1 MNRGTLIY
9 AKEPCQWLYV
19 SSIFM
24 YPYLMSWLK
33 SFMRDKTVGRSLR
46 LLAPRDRRKLGLVV
60 AIQIFLSGLDLFGVA
75 LIGVVSALAITGV
88 SGQVTGNRVGA
99 VLEFMHLDGYTLE
112 TQVAILGATAGV
124 TLIGRTLL
132 SIFFI
137 RKSLFFLAHKAAV
150 ISGDLTSRVL
160 AQPLLQLQKRTSQ
173 ETLYALTG
181 GVLSLVL
188 SILGAVVVLASD
200 LSLVLVMAVGLL
212 VVDPG
217 TAIGSFIFFTLIAVF
232 LYRLS
237 STRVRALNEEI
248 AETKIRGNEKV
259 IEVLTN
265 YRESIVRNRRA
276 YYAKE
281 FAKNRLDYSRFA
293 AENAFIPNIS
303 KYVLE
308 SSVVIG
314 AILLS
319 ATQFVLQDARHAVA
333 TLAIF
338 LAAGT
343 RVAPAILRI
352 QQGLLLIKGASGQA
366 DLTLKL
372 AQEVENFS
380 IAPDTNPALAME
392 NHVNFS
398 GDVTFRNVSFSYPDG
413 KDKILD
419 QVSVEISPGQFVA
432 FVGSSGAGKST
443 MVDLLLGVL
452 LPDSGDIK
460 ISGQA
465 PSIAIEQSPGA
476 IAYVPQ
482 DVSIAI
488 GTVRENIALGFP
500 VEFATDERINKTLK
514 IAHLE
519 TFVDS
524 LENKADTQVGE
535 RGAKLSGGQRQ
546 RLGIARAM
554 FTNPKLLV
562 LDEATSSLDAE
573 TEASVSSAIQ
583 SLRGGTTILMIA
595 HRLATVR
602 TADLVVYIAG
612 GQILALGTFTEV
624 RAAVPDFDKQ
634 ANLLG
639 L

>member
-1 MNRGTLIY
+1 M
-9 AKEPCQWLYV
+9 
-19 SSIFM
+19 
-24 YPYLMSWLK
+24 
-33 SFMRDKTVGRSLR
+33 
-46 LLAPRDRRKLGLVV
+46 
-60 AIQIFLSGLDLFGVA
+60 
-75 LIGVVSALAITGV
+75 
-88 SGQVTGNRVGA
+88 
-99 VLEFMHLDGYTLE
+99 
-112 TQVAILGATAGV
+112 
-124 TLIGRTLL
+124 
-132 SIFFI
+132 
-137 RKSLFFLAHKAAV
+137 
-150 ISGDLTSRVL
+150 
-160 AQPLLQLQKRTSQ
+160 
-173 ETLYALTG
+173 
-181 GVLSLVL
+181 
-188 SILGAVVVLASD
+188 
-200 LSLVLVMAVGLL
+200 
-212 VVDPG
+212 
-217 TAIGSFIFFTLIAVF
+217 
-232 LYRLS
+232 
-237 STRVRALNEEI
+237 
-248 AETKIRGNEKV
+248 
-259 IEVLTN
+259 TN

-276 YYAKE
+276 YYARE
-281 FAKNRLDYSRFA
+281 FTKNRLDFSRVS
-293 AENAFIPNIS
+293 AENSFIPNIS
-303 KYVLE
+303 KYAIE
-308 SSVVIG
+308 SAVVVG

-352 QQGLLLIKGASGQA
+352 QQGLLQIKGASGSA

-372 AQEVENFS
+372 AEEVANYS
-380 IAPDTNPALAME
+380 IAADTDPALALGD
-392 NHVNFS
+392 HSNFS
-398 GDVTFRNVSFSYPDG
+398 ANMSFNNVSFSYPEG
-413 KDKILD
+413 ENRILD
-419 QVSVEISPGQFVA
+419 QVSIQISPGQFVA

-443 MVDLLLGVL
+443 FVDLLLGVL
-452 LPDSGDIK
+452 LPDSGEVK
-460 ISGQA
+460 ISNHA
-465 PSIAIEQSPGA
+465 PSIAIEKSPGA

-482 DVSIAI
+482 DVAIAI

-500 VEFATDERINKTLK
+500 NEFATDERISKALK

-554 FTNPKLLV
+554 FTNPKLLC

-573 TEASVSSAIQ
+573 TEASVSAAIQ

-612 GQILALGTFTEV
+612 GQILAHGTFAQV

-634 ANLLG
+634 SNLLG

>member
-1 MNRGTLIY
+1 
-9 AKEPCQWLYV
+9 
-19 SSIFM
+19 
-24 YPYLMSWLK
+24 
-33 SFMRDKTVGRSLR
+33 MRDKTVGRSLR
-46 LLAPRDRRKLGLVV
+46 LLAPKDRRKLGLVV

-88 SGQVTGNRVGA
+88 SGQVTGNRVG
-99 VLEFMHLDGYTLE
+99 VMLEIMQLDGYTFE

-137 RKSLFFLAHKAAV
+137 RKSLFFLAHKAAI

-173 ETLYALTG
+173 ETLYALTN
-181 GVLSLVL
+181 GVSSLVIG
-188 SILGAVVVLASD
+188 ILGTVVMLASD

-212 VVDPG
+212 VVDAG
-217 TAIGSFIFFTLIAVF
+217 TAIGSFIFFALIAIF

-237 STRVRALNEEI
+237 STRVRVLNEEM
-248 AETKIRGNEKV
+248 AETTIRGNEKV

-276 YYAKE
+276 YYARE
-281 FAKNRLDYSRFA
+281 FGKNRLNYSRVS
-293 AENAFIPNIS
+293 AENSFIPNIS

-314 AILLS
+314 AIVLS

-352 QQGLLLIKGASGQA
+352 QQGLLQIKGASGSA

-372 AQEVENFS
+372 AEEVANYS
-380 IAPDTNPALAME
+380 IAEDTDPTLALGE
-392 NHVNFS
+392 HSNFIANIY
-398 GDVTFRNVSFSYPDG
+398 FNNVSFSYPDG
-413 KDKILD
+413 EGKILD
-419 QVSVEISPGQFVA
+419 QVSIEILPGQFVA

-443 MVDLLLGVL
+443 LVDLLLGVL
-452 LPDSGDIK
+452 LPDSGEIR
-460 ISGQA
+460 ISGKK
-465 PSIAIEQSPGA
+465 PLHAIEESPGA

-482 DVSIAI
+482 DVAIAI

-500 VEFATDERINKTLK
+500 NEFATDERVNKSLK

-519 TFVDS
+519 SFVDS

-554 FTNPKLLV
+554 FTNPKLMV

-573 TEASVSSAIQ
+573 TEASVSNAIQ

-612 GQILALGTFTEV
+612 GKILAQGTFEQV
-624 RAAVPDFDKQ
+624 RSAVPEFDKQ

>member
-1 MNRGTLIY
+1 
-9 AKEPCQWLYV
+9 
-19 SSIFM
+19 
-24 YPYLMSWLK
+24 MSWLK

-46 LLAPRDRRKLGLVV
+46 LLAPKDRRKLGLVV
-60 AIQIFLSGLDLFGVA
+60 VIQIFLSGLDLFGVA

-99 VLEFMHLDGYTLE
+99 VLEFMQLDGYTFE

-137 RKSLFFLAHKAAV
+137 RKSLFFLAHKAAI

-173 ETLYALTG
+173 ETLYALTA
-181 GVLSLVL
+181 GVSSLVL
-188 SILGAVVVLASD
+188 NILGAVVILASD

-212 VVDPG
+212 VVDFG
-217 TAIGSFIFFTLIAVF
+217 TAIGSFAFFALIAVF
-232 LYRLS
+232 LYRFS
-237 STRVRALNEEI
+237 SSRVRTLNESI
-248 AETKIRGNEKV
+248 AETAIRGNEKI
-259 IEVLTN
+259 IEVLGN
-265 YRESIVRNRRA
+265 YRESVVRSRRA

-281 FAKNRLDYSRFA
+281 FAKNRLDHSRFA
-293 AENAFIPNIS
+293 AENSFIPNIS
-303 KYVLE
+303 KYTIE

-319 ATQFVLQDARHAVA
+319 ATQFVFQDARHAVA

-352 QQGLLLIKGASGQA
+352 QQGLLQIKGASGSA
-366 DLTLKL
+366 GLTLKL
-372 AQEVENFS
+372 AEEVANYSIAVDTDPTLALGDHANFS
-380 IAPDTNPALAME
+380 AQVSIE
-392 NHVNFS
+392 
-398 GDVTFRNVSFSYPDG
+398 NVSFSYPNS
-413 KDKILD
+413 KKRILNE
-419 QVSVEISPGQFVA
+419 VSIQISPGQFVA

-443 MVDLLLGVL
+443 LVDLLLGVL
-452 LPDSGDIK
+452 LPDSGEVK
-460 ISGQA
+460 ISGQV
-465 PSIAIEQSPGA
+465 PSVAIEKSPGA

-482 DVSIAI
+482 DVAIAI

-500 VEFATDERINKTLK
+500 KEFATDERINKTLK
-514 IAHLE
+514 IAHLD

-573 TEASVSSAIQ
+573 TEASVSNAIQ

-595 HRLATVR
+595 HRLATIR
-602 TADLVVYIAG
+602 TADLVVYIADS
-612 GQILALGTFTEV
+612 QIIAQGAFAEV
-624 RAAVPDFDKQ
+624 RVAVPDFDKQ
-634 ANLLG
+634 ARLLG

>member
-1 MNRGTLIY
+1 
-9 AKEPCQWLYV
+9 
-19 SSIFM
+19 
-24 YPYLMSWLK
+24 
-33 SFMRDKTVGRSLR
+33 MRDKTVGRSLR
-46 LLAPRDRRKLGLVV
+46 LLAPKDRRKLGLVV

-88 SGQVTGNRVGA
+88 SGQVTGNRVSV
-99 VLEFMHLDGYTLE
+99 VLEFMQLDGYTFE
-112 TQVAILGATAGV
+112 RQIAILGATAGV

-150 ISGDLTSRVL
+150 ISGDLASRVL
-160 AQPLLQLQKRTSQ
+160 AQPILQLQKRTSQ
-173 ETLYALTG
+173 DTLYALAD
-181 GVLSLVL
+181 GVRSLTIG
-188 SILGAVVVLASD
+188 ILGSVVILASD
-200 LSLVLVMAVGLL
+200 LSLVLVMAIGLL

-217 TAIGSFIFFTLIAVF
+217 TAISSFIFFTIIAIF

-237 STRVRALNEEI
+237 STRVRFLNASL
-248 AETKIRGNEKV
+248 AETTIRGNEK
-259 IEVLTN
+259 ILEVLSN

-281 FAKNRLDYSRFA
+281 FGKNRLTYSRFA

-319 ATQFVLQDARHAVA
+319 ATQFILQDARHAVA

-352 QQGLLLIKGASGQA
+352 QQGLLLIKGASAQA

-372 AQEVENFS
+372 AQEVENYS
-380 IAPDTNPALAME
+380 IAPDTDPVLALE
-392 NHVNFS
+392 NHLNFS
-398 GDVTFRNVSFSYPDG
+398 ADITFRDVSFSYPEG
-413 KDKILD
+413 KNKILD
-419 QVSVEISPGQFVA
+419 QVSIHISPGQFVA

-443 MVDLLLGVL
+443 LVDLLLGVL
-452 LPDSGDIK
+452 LPDTGEVR
-460 ISGQA
+460 ISGHV
-465 PSIAIEQSPGA
+465 PSFAIEQSPGA

-482 DVSIAI
+482 DVGIAI
-488 GTVRENIALGFP
+488 GTIRENIALGFP
-500 VEFATDERINKTLK
+500 AEFATDERINRTLK
-514 IAHLE
+514 IAHLK

-524 LENKADTQVGE
+524 LDNKSDTQVGE

-573 TEASVSSAIQ
+573 TEASVSAAIQ
-583 SLRGGTTILMIA
+583 TLRGGTTILMIA

-602 TADLVVYIAG
+602 TADLVIYIADG
-612 GQILALGTFTEV
+612 KILAQGSFEEV
-624 RAAVPDFDKQ
+624 RKAVPEFDKQ
-634 ANLLG
+634 AKLSG

>member
-1 MNRGTLIY
+1 MPWI
-9 AKEPCQWLYV
+9 
-19 SSIFM
+19 
-24 YPYLMSWLK
+24 K
-33 SFMRDKTVGRSLR
+33 SFMRDKTIGRSLR
-46 LLAPRDRRKLGLVV
+46 LLSPKDRCKLGLVI

-99 VLEFMHLDGYTLE
+99 VLEFMRLDGYSFE
-112 TQVAILGATAGV
+112 TQIAILGTTAAV
-124 TLIGRTLL
+124 TLIGRTFL

-181 GVLSLVL
+181 GVSSLVL
-188 SILGAVVVLASD
+188 SILGAVVMLASD

-217 TAIGSFIFFTLIAVF
+217 TAIGSFIFFTLIAIF

-237 STRVRALNEEI
+237 STRVRVLNEAM
-248 AETKIRGNEKV
+248 AETTIRGNEKV

-276 YYAKE
+276 YYARE
-281 FAKNRLDYSRFA
+281 FGKNRLDFSRVS
-293 AENAFIPNIS
+293 AENSFIPNIS

-308 SSVVIG
+308 SSVIIG

-352 QQGLLLIKGASGQA
+352 QQGLLQIKGASGSA

-372 AQEVENFS
+372 AEEVANYS
-380 IAPDTNPALAME
+380 IAVDTDPALALGD
-392 NHVNFS
+392 HSNFS
-398 GDVTFRNVSFSYPDG
+398 ADISFNNVSFSYPEG
-413 KDKILD
+413 ENRILD
-419 QVSVEISPGQFVA
+419 QVSIQISPGQFVA

-443 MVDLLLGVL
+443 LVDLLLGVL
-452 LPDSGDIK
+452 LPDSGEVR
-460 ISGQA
+460 ISSHD
-465 PSIAIEQSPGA
+465 PSISIEKSPGA

-482 DVSIAI
+482 DVAIAI

-500 VEFATDERINKTLK
+500 NEFATDERINKSLK

-573 TEASVSSAIQ
+573 TEASVSAAIQ

-612 GQILALGTFTEV
+612 GRILAQGTFAEV

>member
-1 MNRGTLIY
+1 
-9 AKEPCQWLYV
+9 
-19 SSIFM
+19 
-24 YPYLMSWLK
+24 
-33 SFMRDKTVGRSLR
+33 MRDKTVGRSLR
-46 LLAPRDRRKLGLVV
+46 LLAPKDRRKLGLVV

-99 VLEFMHLDGYTLE
+99 VLEIMRLDGYTFE

-137 RKSLFFLAHKAAV
+137 RKSLFFLAHKAAI

-173 ETLYALTG
+173 ETLYALTN
-181 GVLSLVL
+181 GVTSLVIG
-188 SILGAVVVLASD
+188 ILGTVVMLASD

-212 VVDPG
+212 VVDAA
-217 TAIGSFIFFTLIAVF
+217 TAIGSFIFFALIAIF

-237 STRVRALNEEI
+237 STRVRVLNEKM
-248 AETKIRGNEKV
+248 AETTIRGNEKV

-276 YYAKE
+276 YYARE
-281 FAKNRLDYSRFA
+281 FGKNRLNYSRVS
-293 AENAFIPNIS
+293 AENSFIPNIS

-314 AILLS
+314 AIVLS

-352 QQGLLLIKGASGQA
+352 QQGLLQIKGASGSA

-372 AQEVENFS
+372 AEEVANYS
-380 IAPDTNPALAME
+380 IAEDTDPTLALGE
-392 NHVNFS
+392 HSNFIANIY
-398 GDVTFRNVSFSYPDG
+398 FNNVSFSYPDG
-413 KDKILD
+413 EGKILD
-419 QVSVEISPGQFVA
+419 QVSIKILPGQFVA

-443 MVDLLLGVL
+443 LVDLLLGVL
-452 LPDSGDIK
+452 LPDSGEIR
-460 ISGQA
+460 ISGKK
-465 PSIAIEQSPGA
+465 PLHAIEESPGA

-482 DVSIAI
+482 DVAIAI

-500 VEFATDERINKTLK
+500 NEFATDERVNKSLK

-519 TFVDS
+519 SFVDS

-573 TEASVSSAIQ
+573 TEASVSNAIQ

-602 TADLVVYIAG
+602 TADLVVYIARG
-612 GQILALGTFTEV
+612 KILAQGTFEQV
-624 RAAVPDFDKQ
+624 RSAVPEFDKQ

>member
-1 MNRGTLIY
+1 
-9 AKEPCQWLYV
+9 
-19 SSIFM
+19 
-24 YPYLMSWLK
+24 MSWLK

-46 LLAPRDRRKLGLVV
+46 LLAPKDRRKLGLVV

-99 VLEFMHLDGYTLE
+99 VLEFMQLDGYTFE
-112 TQVAILGATAGV
+112 AQVAILGATAGV

-132 SIFFI
+132 SVFFI

-173 ETLYALTG
+173 ETLYALTT
-181 GVLSLVL
+181 GVSTLVL
-188 SILGAVVVLASD
+188 TILGTVVILASD

-217 TAIGSFIFFTLIAVF
+217 TAIGSFAFFALIAFF

-237 STRVRALNEEI
+237 SSRVRALNVSI
-248 AETKIRGNEKV
+248 AKTSIRGNEKI

-281 FAKNRLDYSRFA
+281 FAKNRLDFSRFS

-308 SSVVIG
+308 SSVVVG

-352 QQGLLLIKGASGQA
+352 QQGLLHIKGASGSA
-366 DLTLKL
+366 DLTLIL
-372 AQEVENFS
+372 AEEVANYSIATDTDAALALGNHANFS
-380 IAPDTNPALAME
+380 AQI
-392 NHVNFS
+392 
-398 GDVTFRNVSFSYPDG
+398 TFDKVSFSYPDG
-413 KDKILD
+413 KNKILD
-419 QVSVEISPGQFVA
+419 QVSIEISPGQFVA

-452 LPDSGDIK
+452 LPDSGDVK

-465 PSIAIEQSPGA
+465 PSNAIEKSPGA

-500 VEFATDERINKTLK
+500 KEFATDERINKALK
-514 IAHLE
+514 ISHLDS
-519 TFVDS
+519 FVDS

-573 TEASVSSAIQ
+573 TEASVSAAIQ

-602 TADLVVYIAG
+602 SADLVIYIAD
-612 GQILALGTFTEV
+612 GQILAQGTFAEV
-624 RAAVPDFDKQ
+624 RAAVPEFDKQ

>member
-1 MNRGTLIY
+1 
-9 AKEPCQWLYV
+9 
-19 SSIFM
+19 
-24 YPYLMSWLK
+24 
-33 SFMRDKTVGRSLR
+33 MRDKTVGRSLR
-46 LLAPRDRRKLGLVV
+46 LLAPKDRRKLGLVV

-99 VLEFMHLDGYTLE
+99 VLEFMQLDGYTFE

-181 GVLSLVL
+181 GVSALVL
-188 SILGAVVVLASD
+188 NILGAVVILASD

-212 VVDPG
+212 VVDAG
-217 TAIGSFIFFTLIAVF
+217 TAIGSFIFFAFIAIF

-237 STRVRALNEEI
+237 SSRVRSLNESI
-248 AETKIRGNEKV
+248 TETSIRGNEKV
-259 IEVLTN
+259 IEVLSN

-281 FAKNRLDYSRFA
+281 FAKNRLDHARFS
-293 AENAFIPNIS
+293 AENSFIPNIS

-308 SSVVIG
+308 SSVVVG

-319 ATQFVLQDARHAVA
+319 ATQFVFQDARHAVA

-343 RVAPAILRI
+343 RVAPAVLRI
-352 QQGLLLIKGASGQA
+352 QQGLLQIKGASGSA

-372 AQEVENFS
+372 AEEVANYS
-380 IAPDTNPALAME
+380 IAADTDPTLALGD
-392 NHVNFS
+392 HTNFTANIS
-398 GDVTFRNVSFSYPDG
+398 FSNVSFSYPNGAG
-413 KDKILD
+413 KIFD
-419 QVSVEISPGQFVA
+419 QVSIEILPGQFVA

-443 MVDLLLGVL
+443 LVDLLLGVL
-452 LPDSGDIK
+452 IPDSGEII
-460 ISGQA
+460 ISGER
-465 PSIAIEQSPGA
+465 PSIAIEVSPGA

-482 DVSIAI
+482 DVAIAI

-500 VEFATDERINKTLK
+500 NEFATDERIYEALK

-519 TFVDS
+519 SFVDS

-573 TEASVSSAIQ
+573 TEASVSAAIQ

-602 TADLVVYIAG
+602 TADLVIYIAD
-612 GQILALGTFTEV
+612 GQILAQGTFAEV
-624 RAAVPDFDKQ
+624 RASVPEFDKQ

>member
-1 MNRGTLIY
+1 
-9 AKEPCQWLYV
+9 
-19 SSIFM
+19 
-24 YPYLMSWLK
+24 MSWLK
-33 SFMRDKTVGRSLR
+33 TFMRDKTVGRSLR
-46 LLAPRDRRKLGLVV
+46 LLAPKDRRKLGLVV

-75 LIGVVSALAITGV
+75 LIGVISALAITGV

-99 VLEFMHLDGYTLE
+99 VLEFMHLDGYTFE
-112 TQVAILGATAGV
+112 TQVAVLGATAGV
-124 TLIGRTLL
+124 TLIARTIL
-132 SIFFI
+132 SVFFI
-137 RKSLFFLAHKAAV
+137 RKSLFFLAHKAAI
-150 ISGDLTSRVL
+150 ISGELTSRVL

-181 GVLSLVL
+181 GVSALVL
-188 SILGAVVVLASD
+188 RILGAIVILASD

-212 VVDPG
+212 VVDPA
-217 TAIGSFIFFTLIAVF
+217 TAIGSFIFFALIAF
-232 LYRLS
+232 LLYRSS
-237 STRVRALNEEI
+237 STRIRYLNQSI
-248 AETKIRGNEKV
+248 VDSTIRGNEKI

-281 FAKNRLDYSRFA
+281 FAKNRLDYSRFS
-293 AENAFIPNIS
+293 AETAFIPNIS

-308 SSVVIG
+308 SSVVMG

-319 ATQFVLQDARHAVA
+319 AAQFVLQDARVAVA

-352 QQGLLLIKGASGQA
+352 QQGLLQIKGASGSA

-372 AQEVENFS
+372 AEEVANYS
-380 IAPDTNPALAME
+380 IAADTDPTLALG
-392 NHVNFS
+392 NHEKFTADISFN
-398 GDVTFRNVSFSYPDG
+398 NISFSYPDG
-413 KDKILD
+413 ESKILN
-419 QVSVEISPGQFVA
+419 QVSLKISPGEFVA

-443 MVDLLLGVL
+443 LVDLLLGVL
-452 LPDSGDIK
+452 HSDIGEIK
-460 ISGQA
+460 ISGEKPA
-465 PSIAIEQSPGA
+465 IAIEKWPGA

-482 DVSIAI
+482 DVGIAI
-488 GTVRENIALGFP
+488 GSVRENIALGFP
-500 VEFATDERINKTLK
+500 KEFATDVRINKTIK

-519 TFVDS
+519 AFVDS

-573 TEASVSSAIQ
+573 TEAIVSAAIQ
-583 SLRGGTTILMIA
+583 TLRGGTTILMIA

-602 TADLVVYIAG
+602 TADQVVYMAG
-612 GQILALGTFTEV
+612 GEILAQGTFSEV
-624 RAAVPDFDKQ
+624 RNAVPEFDKQ
-634 ANLLG
+634 AKLLG

>member
-1 MNRGTLIY
+1 
-9 AKEPCQWLYV
+9 
-19 SSIFM
+19 
-24 YPYLMSWLK
+24 MSWLK

-46 LLAPRDRRKLGLVV
+46 LLAPKDRRKLGLVV
-60 AIQIFLSGLDLFGVA
+60 AIQIFLSGLDLIGVA

-99 VLEFMHLDGYTLE
+99 VLEFMQLDGYTFE
-112 TQVAILGATAGV
+112 AQVAILGATAGA

-132 SIFFI
+132 SVFFI
-137 RKSLFFLAHKAAV
+137 KKSLFFLAQTAAV

-173 ETLYALTG
+173 ETLYALTH
-181 GVLSLVL
+181 GVSSLVL
-188 SILGAVVVLASD
+188 TILGTVVILVSD
-200 LSLVLVMAVGLL
+200 LSLVFVMALGLL

-217 TAIGSFIFFTLIAVF
+217 TAIGSFAFFILIAIL
-232 LYRLS
+232 LYRS
-237 STRVRALNEEI
+237 SSARVISLNASIVES
-248 AETKIRGNEKV
+248 TIRGNEKI
-259 IEVLTN
+259 IEVLNN
-265 YRESIVRNRRA
+265 YRESVVRNRRS

-293 AENAFIPNIS
+293 AENSFIPNIS

-319 ATQFVLQDARHAVA
+319 ATQFILQDARHAVA

-338 LAAGT
+338 LTAGT

-352 QQGLLLIKGASGQA
+352 QQGLLRIAGASGAA

-372 AQEVENFS
+372 AQEVENYS
-380 IAPDTNPALAME
+380 IAPDANPALAME
-392 NHVNFS
+392 NHINFS
-398 GDVTFRNVSFSYPDG
+398 AAVTFRNVSFSYPDG
-413 KDKILD
+413 KSKILD
-419 QVSVEISPGQFVA
+419 QVSIEISPGQFVA

-452 LPDSGDIK
+452 LPDSGDVK
-460 ISGQA
+460 ISGQT
-465 PSIAIEQSPGA
+465 PSIAIDQFPGA

-488 GTVRENIALGFP
+488 GTIRENIALGFP
-500 VEFATDERINKTLK
+500 KEFATDERINKTLK
-514 IAHLE
+514 ISHLDS
-519 TFVDS
+519 FVDS

-573 TEASVSSAIQ
+573 TEASVSAAIQ
-583 SLRGGTTILMIA
+583 TLRGGTTIFMIA

-602 TADLVVYIAG
+602 TADLVIYIAD
-612 GQILALGTFTEV
+612 GQILAQGTFTEV
-624 RAAVPDFDKQ
+624 RKAVPEFDKQ
-634 ANLLG
+634 AKLLG

>member
-1 MNRGTLIY
+1 
-9 AKEPCQWLYV
+9 
-19 SSIFM
+19 
-24 YPYLMSWLK
+24 
-33 SFMRDKTVGRSLR
+33 MRDKTVGRALS
-46 LLAPRDRRKLGLVV
+46 LLASRDRRKLGLVIG
-60 AIQIFLSGLDLFGVA
+60 IQIFLSGLDLFGVA

-99 VLEFMHLDGYTLE
+99 VLEIMNLDGYTFE

-124 TLIGRTLL
+124 ILIGRTLL

-137 RKSLFFLAHKAAV
+137 RKSLFFLAHKAAI
-150 ISGDLTSRVL
+150 ISGELTSRVL
-160 AQPLLQLQKRTSQ
+160 AQPLLQLQRRTSQ

-181 GVLSLVL
+181 GVSSLVL
-188 SILGAVVVLASD
+188 NILGTVVILASD

-212 VVDPG
+212 IVDAA
-217 TAIGSFIFFTLIAVF
+217 TAIGSFVFFGSIAIF

-237 STRVRALNEEI
+237 SSRVRSLNESM
-248 AETKIRGNEKV
+248 AETTIRGNEKI

-281 FAKNRLDYSRFA
+281 FAKNRLDFSRVS
-293 AENAFIPNIS
+293 AENTFIPNIS
-303 KYVLE
+303 KYFLE

-319 ATQFVLQDARHAVA
+319 ATQFVLQDATHAIA

-352 QQGLLLIKGASGQA
+352 QQGFLLIKGASGSA

-372 AQEVENFS
+372 ADEVANYSNAADSDPVLAFLDHSNFTAEIS
-380 IAPDTNPALAME
+380 LDNL
-392 NHVNFS
+392 
-398 GDVTFRNVSFSYPDG
+398 SFSYPDG
-413 KDKILD
+413 KRRILD
-419 QVSVEISPGQFVA
+419 QVSIKISPGQFVA
-432 FVGSSGAGKST
+432 LVGSSGAGKST
-443 MVDLLLGVL
+443 LVDLILGVL
-452 LPDSGDIK
+452 LPDSGEIK
-460 ISGQA
+460 ISGKK
-465 PSIAIEQSPGA
+465 PKDAIEESPGA

-482 DVSIAI
+482 DVAIAI
-488 GTVRENIALGFP
+488 GTLRENIALGFP
-500 VEFATDERINKTLK
+500 AEFATDERINKTLN

-519 TFVDS
+519 TLVES
-524 LENKADTQVGE
+524 LEHKADTQVGE

-573 TEASVSSAIQ
+573 TEASVSAAIQ
-583 SLRGGTTILMIA
+583 TLRGGTTILMIA

-602 TADLVVYIAG
+602 TADLVIYIADG
-612 GQILALGTFTEV
+612 HILAQGTFAEV
-624 RAAVPDFDKQ
+624 RKKVPEFDQQ
-634 ANLLG
+634 AKLLG

>member
-1 MNRGTLIY
+1 
-9 AKEPCQWLYV
+9 
-19 SSIFM
+19 
-24 YPYLMSWLK
+24 MSWLK

-46 LLAPRDRRKLGLVV
+46 LLAPKDRRKLGLVV
-60 AIQIFLSGLDLFGVA
+60 AIQIFLSCLDLFGVA

-99 VLEFMHLDGYTLE
+99 VLEFMHLDAYTFE

-124 TLIGRTLL
+124 TLIGRTFL

-173 ETLYALTG
+173 DTLYALTE
-181 GVLSLVL
+181 GVRSLTI
-188 SILGAVVVLASD
+188 SILGSVVMLASD
-200 LSLVLVMAVGLL
+200 LSLVLVMAIGLL

-217 TAIGSFIFFTLIAVF
+217 TAIGSFIFFTLIAIS

-237 STRVRALNEEI
+237 SARVRFLNSSI
-248 AETKIRGNEKV
+248 AETTIRGNEKI

-319 ATQFVLQDARHAVA
+319 ATQFILQDARHAVA

-352 QQGLLLIKGASGQA
+352 QQGLLQIKGASGQA

-392 NHVNFS
+392 NHDNFS
-398 GDVTFRNVSFSYPDG
+398 ADVTFRNVSFSYPDG
-413 KDKILD
+413 KNKILD
-419 QVSVEISPGQFVA
+419 QVSIRIPPGHFVA

-460 ISGQA
+460 ISSQA

-500 VEFATDERINKTLK
+500 KEFATDERINKTLK

-519 TFVDS
+519 SFVDS

-573 TEASVSSAIQ
+573 TEASVSAAIQ
-583 SLRGGTTILMIA
+583 TLRGGTTILMIA

-602 TADLVVYIAG
+602 TADLVIYIAD
-612 GQILALGTFTEV
+612 GQILAQGTFAEV
-624 RAAVPDFDKQ
+624 RKAVPEFDKQ
-634 ANLLG
+634 ASLLG

>member
-1 MNRGTLIY
+1 
-9 AKEPCQWLYV
+9 
-19 SSIFM
+19 
-24 YPYLMSWLK
+24 
-33 SFMRDKTVGRSLR
+33 MRDKTVGRSLR
-46 LLAPRDRRKLGLVV
+46 LLAPKDRRKLGLVV
-60 AIQIFLSGLDLFGVA
+60 IIQIFLSGLDLFGVA

-99 VLEFMHLDGYTLE
+99 VLEFMQLDGYTFE

-137 RKSLFFLAHKAAV
+137 RKSLFFLAHKAAI

-160 AQPLLQLQKRTSQ
+160 AQPILQLQKRTSQ
-173 ETLYALTG
+173 ETLYALTE
-181 GVLSLVL
+181 GVRSLTI
-188 SILGAVVVLASD
+188 SILGSIVILASD
-200 LSLVLVMAVGLL
+200 LSLVVVMAIGLL
-212 VVDPG
+212 VVDTG
-217 TAIGSFIFFTLIAVF
+217 TAIGSFIFFTLIAIF

-237 STRVRALNEEI
+237 SARVRFLNSSI
-248 AETKIRGNEKV
+248 AETAIKGNEKI

-352 QQGLLLIKGASGQA
+352 QQGLLLIKGASAQA

-372 AQEVENFS
+372 AQEVENYS
-380 IAPDTNPALAME
+380 IAPDTDPVLALE
-392 NHVNFS
+392 NHLNFS
-398 GDVTFRNVSFSYPDG
+398 ADITFRDVSFSYPEG

-419 QVSVEISPGQFVA
+419 QVNIRISPGQFVA

-443 MVDLLLGVL
+443 LVDLLLGVL
-452 LPDSGDIK
+452 LPDTGEVRISGD
-460 ISGQA
+460 A
-465 PSIAIEQSPGA
+465 PSSAIEQSPGA

-482 DVSIAI
+482 DVGIAI
-488 GTVRENIALGFP
+488 GTIRENIALGFP
-500 VEFATDERINKTLK
+500 AEFATDQRISRTLK

-573 TEASVSSAIQ
+573 TEASVSAAIQ
-583 SLRGGTTILMIA
+583 ALRGGTTILMIA

-602 TADLVVYIAG
+602 TADLVIYIAD
-612 GQILALGTFTEV
+612 GQILAQGTFAEV
-624 RAAVPDFDKQ
+624 RKSVPEFDKQ
-634 ANLLG
+634 AKLLG

>member
-1 MNRGTLIY
+1 
-9 AKEPCQWLYV
+9 
-19 SSIFM
+19 
-24 YPYLMSWLK
+24 
-33 SFMRDKTVGRSLR
+33 MRDRTVGRSLR
-46 LLAPRDRRKLGLVV
+46 LLAPKDRRKLGLVV

-88 SGQVTGNRVGA
+88 SGQVTGNRVRA
-99 VLEFMHLDGYTLE
+99 VLEFMQLDGYTFE
-112 TQVAILGATAGV
+112 AQVAILGATAGV

-173 ETLYALTG
+173 DTLYALTE
-181 GVLSLVL
+181 GVRSLTI
-188 SILGAVVVLASD
+188 SILGSVVILASD
-200 LSLVLVMAVGLL
+200 LSLVLVMAIGLL

-217 TAIGSFIFFTLIAVF
+217 TAIGSFVFFTIIAVF

-237 STRVRALNEEI
+237 SARVRFLNSSI
-248 AETKIRGNEKV
+248 AETTIRGNEKI

-281 FAKNRLDYSRFA
+281 FAKNRLDYSRFL

-319 ATQFVLQDARHAVA
+319 ATQFILQDSRHAVA

-352 QQGLLLIKGASGQA
+352 QQGLLQIKGASGQA

-398 GDVTFRNVSFSYPDG
+398 ADVTFRNVTFSYPDG
-413 KDKILD
+413 KNKILD
-419 QVSVEISPGQFVA
+419 QVSIRISPGQFVA

-452 LPDSGDIK
+452 LPDSGDVK

-488 GTVRENIALGFP
+488 GTVRENIAIGFP
-500 VEFATDERINKTLK
+500 KEFATDERINKTLK
-514 IAHLE
+514 IAHLDS
-519 TFVDS
+519 FVDS

-573 TEASVSSAIQ
+573 TEASVSAAIQ
-583 SLRGGTTILMIA
+583 ALRGGTTIFMIA
-595 HRLATVR
+595 HRLATIR
-602 TADLVVYIAG
+602 SADLVVYIAD
-612 GQILALGTFTEV
+612 GQILAQGTFAEV
-624 RAAVPDFDKQ
+624 RAAVPEFDKQ

>member
-1 MNRGTLIY
+1 
-9 AKEPCQWLYV
+9 
-19 SSIFM
+19 
-24 YPYLMSWLK
+24 MSWLK

-46 LLAPRDRRKLGLVV
+46 LLAPKDRRKLGLVV

-99 VLEFMHLDGYTLE
+99 VLEFMQLDGYTFE

-137 RKSLFFLAHKAAV
+137 RKSLFFLAHKAAI

-181 GVLSLVL
+181 GVSALVL
-188 SILGAVVVLASD
+188 NILGAVVILASD

-212 VVDPG
+212 VVDAA
-217 TAIGSFIFFTLIAVF
+217 TAIGSFAFFAFIAIF

-237 STRVRALNEEI
+237 SFRVRSLNESI
-248 AETKIRGNEKV
+248 AESTIRGNEKV
-259 IEVLTN
+259 IEVLSN

-281 FAKNRLDYSRFA
+281 FAKNRLDYSRFS
-293 AENAFIPNIS
+293 AENSFIPNIS

-308 SSVVIG
+308 SSVIIG

-352 QQGLLLIKGASGQA
+352 QQGLLQIKGASGSA

-372 AQEVENFS
+372 AEEVANYS
-380 IAPDTNPALAME
+380 IATDTDPTLALGDHCNFTPDISFN
-392 NHVNFS
+392 
-398 GDVTFRNVSFSYPDG
+398 NVSFSYPDG
-413 KDKILD
+413 ESKILD
-419 QVSVEISPGQFVA
+419 QVSIEILPGQFVA

-443 MVDLLLGVL
+443 LVDLLLGIL
-452 LPDSGDIK
+452 IPDSGQII
-460 ISGQA
+460 ISSER
-465 PSIAIEQSPGA
+465 PSIAIETSPGA

-482 DVSIAI
+482 DVAIAI

-500 VEFATDERINKTLK
+500 NEFATDERISKALK

-519 TFVDS
+519 SFVDS
-524 LENKADTQVGE
+524 LENKADTHVGE

-573 TEASVSSAIQ
+573 TEASVSNAIQ

-602 TADLVVYIAG
+602 TADVVVYIAG
-612 GQILALGTFTEV
+612 GKILAQGTFEQV
-624 RAAVPDFDKQ
+624 RSVVPEFDRQ

>member
-1 MNRGTLIY
+1 
-9 AKEPCQWLYV
+9 
-19 SSIFM
+19 
-24 YPYLMSWLK
+24 
-33 SFMRDKTVGRSLR
+33 MRDKTVGRSLR

-99 VLEFMHLDGYTLE
+99 VLEFMRLDSYTFE

-124 TLIGRTLL
+124 TLIGRTFMSVL
-132 SIFFI
+132 FY
-137 RKSLFFLAHKAAV
+137 RKSLFFLANKSAI
-150 ISGDLTSRVL
+150 ISGALTSRVL
-160 AQPLLQLQKRTSQ
+160 AQPLLDLQKRTSQ
-173 ETLYALTG
+173 ETLYAITG
-181 GVLSLVL
+181 GVSTLVM
-188 SILGAVVVLASD
+188 SVLGTLVMLASD
-200 LSLVLVMAVGLL
+200 LSLVFVMAVGLI

-217 TAIGSFIFFTLIAVF
+217 TAVGSFIFFTCIAIILF
-232 LYRLS
+232 KLS
-237 STRVRALNEEI
+237 STRVKLLGEKSAHI
-248 AETKIRGNEKV
+248 AIRGNELM
-259 IEVLTN
+259 IEVLSN

-281 FAKNRLDYSRFA
+281 FRLNRLSAARYS
-293 AENAFIPNIS
+293 AESSFIPSIS

-308 SSVVIG
+308 SAVILG
-314 AILLS
+314 ALILS
-319 ATQFVLQDARHAVA
+319 ASQFILQDARHAVA

-338 LAAGT
+338 LAAGS

-352 QQGLLLIKGASGQA
+352 QQGFLQIKGAAGSVNRTLELA
-366 DLTLKL
+366 DEV
-372 AQEVENFS
+372 AQIPIAIESDPNLSLGEHLNFV
-380 IAPDTNPALAME
+380 AELQ
-392 NHVNFS
+392 FQ
-398 GDVTFRNVSFSYPDG
+398 NVSFSYPG
-413 KDKILD
+413 NQNPILTN
-419 QVSVEISPGQFVA
+419 VNFEVSPGQLIA
-432 FVGSSGAGKST
+432 FVGPSGAGKT
-443 MVDLLLGVL
+443 TLVDLLLGL
-452 LPDSGDIK
+452 LKPDSGTIILSK
-460 ISGQA
+460 V
-465 PSIAIEQSPGA
+465 PPREAIENSPGA

-482 DVSIAI
+482 DVAIAI

-500 VEFATDERINKTLK
+500 SEFATDERIYKALK
-514 IAHLE
+514 ISHLE

-535 RGAKLSGGQRQ
+535 RGTKLSGGQRQ
-546 RLGIARAM
+546 RLGIARAL

-573 TEASVSSAIQ
+573 TEASVSNAIQ

-602 TADLVVYIAG
+602 TADLVVYIAD
-612 GQILALGTFTEV
+612 GQILAQGTFTEV

>member
-1 MNRGTLIY
+1 
-9 AKEPCQWLYV
+9 
-19 SSIFM
+19 
-24 YPYLMSWLK
+24 MSWLK

-46 LLAPRDRRKLGLVV
+46 LLAPKDRRKLGLVV

-99 VLEFMHLDGYTLE
+99 VLEIMRLDGYTFE

-137 RKSLFFLAHKAAV
+137 RKSLFFLAHKAAI

-173 ETLYALTG
+173 ETLYALTN
-181 GVLSLVL
+181 GVSSLVIG
-188 SILGAVVVLASD
+188 ILGTVVMLASD

-212 VVDPG
+212 VVDAG
-217 TAIGSFIFFTLIAVF
+217 TAIGSFIFFALIAIF

-237 STRVRALNEEI
+237 STRVRVLNEEM
-248 AETKIRGNEKV
+248 AETTIRGNEKV

-276 YYAKE
+276 YYARE
-281 FAKNRLDYSRFA
+281 FGKNRLNYSRVS
-293 AENAFIPNIS
+293 AENSFIPNIS

-314 AILLS
+314 AIVLS

-352 QQGLLLIKGASGQA
+352 QQGLLQIKGASGSA

-372 AQEVENFS
+372 AEEVANYS
-380 IAPDTNPALAME
+380 IAEDTDPTLALGE
-392 NHVNFS
+392 HSNFIANIC
-398 GDVTFRNVSFSYPDG
+398 FNNVSFSYPDG
-413 KDKILD
+413 EGKILD
-419 QVSVEISPGQFVA
+419 QVSIEILPGQFVA

-443 MVDLLLGVL
+443 LVDLLLGVL
-452 LPDSGDIK
+452 LPDSGEIR
-460 ISGQA
+460 ISGKK
-465 PSIAIEQSPGA
+465 PLHTIEESPGA

-482 DVSIAI
+482 DVAIAI

-500 VEFATDERINKTLK
+500 NEFATDERVNKSLK

-519 TFVDS
+519 SFVDS

-573 TEASVSSAIQ
+573 TEASVSNAIQ
-583 SLRGGTTILMIA
+583 ALRGGTTILMIA

-602 TADLVVYIAG
+602 TADLVVYISG
-612 GQILALGTFTEV
+612 GKILAQGTFEQV
-624 RAAVPDFDKQ
+624 RSAVPEFDKQ

>member
-1 MNRGTLIY
+1 M
-9 AKEPCQWLYV
+9 P
-19 SSIFM
+19 
-24 YPYLMSWLK
+24 WLK
-33 SFMRDKTVGRSLR
+33 SFMRDRTVGRSLR
-46 LLAPRDRRKLGLVV
+46 LLAPKDRRKLGLVV

-88 SGQVTGNRVGA
+88 SGQVTGNRVRA
-99 VLEFMHLDGYTLE
+99 VLEFMQLDGYTFE
-112 TQVAILGATAGV
+112 AQVAILGATAGV

-173 ETLYALTG
+173 DTLYALTE
-181 GVLSLVL
+181 GVRSLTI
-188 SILGAVVVLASD
+188 SILGSVVILASD
-200 LSLVLVMAVGLL
+200 LSLVLVMAIGLL

-217 TAIGSFIFFTLIAVF
+217 TAIGSFVFFTIIAVF

-237 STRVRALNEEI
+237 SARVRFLNSSI
-248 AETKIRGNEKV
+248 AETTIRGNEKI

-281 FAKNRLDYSRFA
+281 FAKNRLDYSRFL

-319 ATQFVLQDARHAVA
+319 ATQFILQDSRHAVA

-352 QQGLLLIKGASGQA
+352 QQGLLQIKGASGQA

-398 GDVTFRNVSFSYPDG
+398 ADVTFRNVTFSYPDG
-413 KDKILD
+413 KNKILD
-419 QVSVEISPGQFVA
+419 QVSIRISPGQFVA

-452 LPDSGDIK
+452 LPDSGDVK

-488 GTVRENIALGFP
+488 GTVRENIAIGFP
-500 VEFATDERINKTLK
+500 KEFATDERINKTLK
-514 IAHLE
+514 IAHLDS
-519 TFVDS
+519 FVDS

-573 TEASVSSAIQ
+573 TEASVSAAIQ
-583 SLRGGTTILMIA
+583 ALRGGTTIFMIA
-595 HRLATVR
+595 HRLATIR
-602 TADLVVYIAG
+602 SADLVVYIAD
-612 GQILALGTFTEV
+612 GQILAQGTFAEV
-624 RAAVPDFDKQ
+624 RAAVPEFDKQ

>member
-1 MNRGTLIY
+1 
-9 AKEPCQWLYV
+9 
-19 SSIFM
+19 
-24 YPYLMSWLK
+24 
-33 SFMRDKTVGRSLR
+33 MRDKTVGRSLR
-46 LLAPRDRRKLGLVV
+46 LLAPKDRRKLGLVV
-60 AIQIFLSGLDLFGVA
+60 VIQIFLSGLDLFGVA

-99 VLEFMHLDGYTLE
+99 VLEFMQLDGYTFE

-137 RKSLFFLAHKAAV
+137 RKSLFFLAHKAAI

-173 ETLYALTG
+173 ETLFALTA
-181 GVLSLVL
+181 GVSSLVL
-188 SILGAVVVLASD
+188 GILGTVVVLASD
-200 LSLVLVMAVGLL
+200 LSLVLVMAIGLL
-212 VVDPG
+212 VVDPS
-217 TAIGSFIFFTLIAVF
+217 TAIGSFIFFAFIAIF

-237 STRVRALNEEI
+237 SSRVRTLNESI
-248 AETKIRGNEKV
+248 AETTIRGNEKV

-276 YYAKE
+276 YYARE
-281 FAKNRLDYSRFA
+281 FAKNRLDFSRFS
-293 AENAFIPNIS
+293 AETAFIPNIG

-308 SSVVIG
+308 SSVVVG

-352 QQGLLLIKGASGQA
+352 QQGLLQIKGASGSA

-372 AQEVENFS
+372 AEEVANYS
-380 IAPDTNPALAME
+380 IAADTDPTIALRD
-392 NHVNFS
+392 HSNFTPNIS
-398 GDVTFRNVSFSYPDG
+398 FENVSFSYPDG
-413 KDKILD
+413 ESKILD
-419 QVSVEISPGQFVA
+419 QVSIQISPGQFVA

-443 MVDLLLGVL
+443 LVDLLLGVL
-452 LPDSGDIK
+452 VPDSGK
-460 ISGQA
+460 ISISGER
-465 PSIAIEQSPGA
+465 PSIAIEKSPGA

-482 DVSIAI
+482 DVAIAI

-500 VEFATDERINKTLK
+500 NEFATDKRIYRALK

-519 TFVDS
+519 SFVDS
-524 LENKADTQVGE
+524 LDNKADTQVGE

-573 TEASVSSAIQ
+573 TEASVSNAIQ

-602 TADLVVYIAG
+602 TADLVVYIARG
-612 GQILALGTFTEV
+612 KILAQGTFEQV
-624 RAAVPDFDKQ
+624 RSVVPEFDKQ

>member
-1 MNRGTLIY
+1 
-9 AKEPCQWLYV
+9 
-19 SSIFM
+19 
-24 YPYLMSWLK
+24 MSWLK

-46 LLAPRDRRKLGLVV
+46 LLAPKDRRKLGLVV

-99 VLEFMHLDGYTLE
+99 VLEIMRLDGYTFE

-137 RKSLFFLAHKAAV
+137 RKSLFFLAHKAAI

-173 ETLYALTG
+173 ETLYALTN
-181 GVLSLVL
+181 GVTSLVIG
-188 SILGAVVVLASD
+188 ILGTVVMLASD

-212 VVDPG
+212 VVDAA
-217 TAIGSFIFFTLIAVF
+217 TAIGSFIFFALIAIF

-237 STRVRALNEEI
+237 STRVRVLNEKM
-248 AETKIRGNEKV
+248 AETTIRGNEKV

-276 YYAKE
+276 YYARE
-281 FAKNRLDYSRFA
+281 FGKNRLNYSRVS
-293 AENAFIPNIS
+293 AENSFIPNIS

-314 AILLS
+314 AIVLS

-352 QQGLLLIKGASGQA
+352 QQGLLQIKGASGSA

-372 AQEVENFS
+372 AEEVANYS
-380 IAPDTNPALAME
+380 IAEDTDPTLALGE
-392 NHVNFS
+392 HSNFIANIY
-398 GDVTFRNVSFSYPDG
+398 FNNVSFSYPDG
-413 KDKILD
+413 EGKILD
-419 QVSVEISPGQFVA
+419 QVSIKILPGQFVA

-443 MVDLLLGVL
+443 LVDLLLGVL
-452 LPDSGDIK
+452 LPDSGEIR
-460 ISGQA
+460 ISGKK
-465 PSIAIEQSPGA
+465 PLHAIEESPGA

-482 DVSIAI
+482 DVAIAI

-500 VEFATDERINKTLK
+500 NEFATDERVNKSLK

-519 TFVDS
+519 SFVDS

-573 TEASVSSAIQ
+573 TEASVSNAIQ

-602 TADLVVYIAG
+602 TADLVVYIARG
-612 GQILALGTFTEV
+612 KILAQGTFEQV
-624 RAAVPDFDKQ
+624 RSAVPEFDKQ

>member
-1 MNRGTLIY
+1 
-9 AKEPCQWLYV
+9 
-19 SSIFM
+19 
-24 YPYLMSWLK
+24 MSWLK

-46 LLAPRDRRKLGLVV
+46 LLAPKDRRKLGLVV

-99 VLEFMHLDGYTLE
+99 VLEFMQLDGYTFE
-112 TQVAILGATAGV
+112 TQVAILGVTAGV

-137 RKSLFFLAHKAAV
+137 RKSLFFLAHKAAI

-181 GVLSLVL
+181 GVSSLVL
-188 SILGAVVVLASD
+188 NILGTVVILASD

-212 VVDPG
+212 VVDAA
-217 TAIGSFIFFTLIAVF
+217 TAIGSFIFFALIAIF

-237 STRVRALNEEI
+237 SSRVRSLNQSI
-248 AETKIRGNEKV
+248 TETTIRGHEKV

-281 FAKNRLDYSRFA
+281 FGKNRLDYSRFA

-303 KYVLE
+303 KYVIE

-319 ATQFVLQDARHAVA
+319 AVQFILQDARVAVA

-352 QQGLLLIKGASGQA
+352 QQGLLQIKGASGSA

-372 AQEVENFS
+372 AEEVANYS
-380 IAPDTNPALAME
+380 IAADTDPTLALGD
-392 NHVNFS
+392 HSNFTANIS
-398 GDVTFRNVSFSYPDG
+398 FSNVSFSYPDG
-413 KDKILD
+413 ESKILD
-419 QVSVEISPGQFVA
+419 QVSIQILPGQFVA

-443 MVDLLLGVL
+443 LVDLLLGVL
-452 LPDSGDIK
+452 IPDSGEID
-460 ISGQA
+460 ISGQR
-465 PSIAIEQSPGA
+465 PSIAIESSPGA

-482 DVSIAI
+482 DVAIAI

-500 VEFATDERINKTLK
+500 KEFATDERINKTLK

-519 TFVDS
+519 SFVDS
-524 LENKADTQVGE
+524 LKHKADTQVGE

-573 TEASVSSAIQ
+573 TEASVSAAIQ

-602 TADLVVYIAG
+602 SADLVIYIAD
-612 GQILALGTFTEV
+612 GQILAQGTFSEV

>member
-1 MNRGTLIY
+1 
-9 AKEPCQWLYV
+9 
-19 SSIFM
+19 
-24 YPYLMSWLK
+24 
-33 SFMRDKTVGRSLR
+33 MRDKTVGRSLR
-46 LLAPRDRRKLGLVV
+46 LLAPKDRRKLGLVV
-60 AIQIFLSGLDLFGVA
+60 VIQIFLSGLDLFGVA

-99 VLEFMHLDGYTLE
+99 VLEFMQLDGYTFE

-137 RKSLFFLAHKAAV
+137 RKSLFFLAHKAAI

-173 ETLYALTG
+173 ETLYALTA
-181 GVLSLVL
+181 GVSSLVL
-188 SILGAVVVLASD
+188 NILGAVVILASD

-212 VVDPG
+212 VVDFG
-217 TAIGSFIFFTLIAVF
+217 TAIGSFAFFALIAVF
-232 LYRLS
+232 LYRFS
-237 STRVRALNEEI
+237 SSRVRTLNESI
-248 AETKIRGNEKV
+248 AETAIRGNEKI
-259 IEVLTN
+259 IEVLGN
-265 YRESIVRNRRA
+265 YRESVVRSRRA

-281 FAKNRLDYSRFA
+281 FAKNRLDHSRFA
-293 AENAFIPNIS
+293 AENSFIPNIS
-303 KYVLE
+303 KYTIE

-319 ATQFVLQDARHAVA
+319 ATQFVFQDARHAVA

-352 QQGLLLIKGASGQA
+352 QQGLLQIKGASGSA
-366 DLTLKL
+366 GLTLKL
-372 AQEVENFS
+372 AEEVANYSIAVDTDPTLALGDHANFS
-380 IAPDTNPALAME
+380 AQVSIE
-392 NHVNFS
+392 
-398 GDVTFRNVSFSYPDG
+398 NVSFSYPNS
-413 KDKILD
+413 KKRILNE
-419 QVSVEISPGQFVA
+419 VSIQISPGQFVA

-443 MVDLLLGVL
+443 LVDLLLGVL
-452 LPDSGDIK
+452 LPDSGEVK
-460 ISGQA
+460 ISGQV
-465 PSIAIEQSPGA
+465 PSVAIEKSPGA

-482 DVSIAI
+482 DVAIAI

-500 VEFATDERINKTLK
+500 KEFATDERINKTLK
-514 IAHLE
+514 IAHLD

-573 TEASVSSAIQ
+573 TEASVSNAIQ

-595 HRLATVR
+595 HRLATIR
-602 TADLVVYIAG
+602 TADLVVYIADS
-612 GQILALGTFTEV
+612 QIIAQGAFAEV
-624 RAAVPDFDKQ
+624 RVAVPDFDKQ
-634 ANLLG
+634 ARLLG

>member
-1 MNRGTLIY
+1 
-9 AKEPCQWLYV
+9 
-19 SSIFM
+19 
-24 YPYLMSWLK
+24 
-33 SFMRDKTVGRSLR
+33 MRDKTVGRSLR
-46 LLAPRDRRKLGLVV
+46 LLAPKDRRKLGLVV

-99 VLEFMHLDGYTLE
+99 VLQFMHLDGYTFE
-112 TQVAILGATAGV
+112 TQVAILGTTAGV

-173 ETLYALTG
+173 ETLHALTG
-181 GVLSLVL
+181 GVSSLVL
-188 SILGAVVVLASD
+188 NILGTVVILASD

-212 VVDPG
+212 VVDVG
-217 TAIGSFIFFTLIAVF
+217 TAIGSFIFFALIAVF

-237 STRVRALNEEI
+237 SARVRILNESLV
-248 AETKIRGNEKV
+248 ETTIKGNEKI

-276 YYAKE
+276 YYAKA
-281 FAKNRLDYSRFA
+281 FAKNRLDFSRFA
-293 AENAFIPNIS
+293 AETSFIPNIS
-303 KYVLE
+303 KYALE
-308 SSVVIG
+308 SSVVVG

-319 ATQFVLQDARHAVA
+319 ATQFVFQDARHAVA

-343 RVAPAILRI
+343 RIAPAILRI
-352 QQGLLLIKGASGQA
+352 QQCLLQIKGASGSA

-372 AQEVENFS
+372 AEEVANYSIAADTDPTLALGDHSNFS
-380 IAPDTNPALAME
+380 ADISFN
-392 NHVNFS
+392 
-398 GDVTFRNVSFSYPDG
+398 NVSFSYPEGEDR
-413 KDKILD
+413 ILD
-419 QVSVEISPGQFVA
+419 QVSIKISSGQFVA

-443 MVDLLLGVL
+443 LVDLLLGVL
-452 LPDSGDIK
+452 LPDSGDVE
-460 ISGQA
+460 ISGHA
-465 PSIAIEQSPGA
+465 PSIAIDKSPGA

-482 DVSIAI
+482 DVAIAI

-500 VEFATDERINKTLK
+500 NEFATDERIYKALK

-519 TFVDS
+519 SFVDS

-573 TEASVSSAIQ
+573 TEASVSAAIQ

-612 GQILALGTFTEV
+612 GRILAQGTFTEV

>member
-1 MNRGTLIY
+1 M
-9 AKEPCQWLYV
+9 Q
-19 SSIFM
+19 
-24 YPYLMSWLK
+24 
-33 SFMRDKTVGRSLR
+33 
-46 LLAPRDRRKLGLVV
+46 
-60 AIQIFLSGLDLFGVA
+60 
-75 LIGVVSALAITGV
+75 
-88 SGQVTGNRVGA
+88 
-99 VLEFMHLDGYTLE
+99 LDGYTFE

-137 RKSLFFLAHKAAV
+137 RKSLFFLAHKAAI
-150 ISGDLTSRVL
+150 ISGNLPSQVL
-160 AQPLLQLQKRTSQ
+160 AQPLLQLQRRTSQ

-181 GVLSLVL
+181 GVSSLVL
-188 SILGAVVVLASD
+188 SILGTVVIIASD
-200 LSLVLVMAVGLL
+200 LSLVIVMAVGLL

-217 TAIGSFIFFTLIAVF
+217 TALGSFIFFAFIASF

-237 STRVRALNEEI
+237 SSRVRTLNESI
-248 AETKIRGNEKV
+248 AETTIRGNEKI
-259 IEVLTN
+259 IEVLSN

-276 YYAKE
+276 YYAKV
-281 FAKNRLDYSRFA
+281 FAKNRLDFSRFF
-293 AENAFIPNIS
+293 AETAFIPNVS

-308 SSVVIG
+308 LSVVIG

-343 RVAPAILRI
+343 RLAPAILRI
-352 QQGLLLIKGASGQA
+352 QQGFLQIKGASGCA
-366 DLTLKL
+366 DLTFKL
-372 AQEVENFS
+372 AEEVANFS
-380 IAPDTNPALAME
+380 IAVDTDPILALGE
-392 NHVNFS
+392 HPNFS
-398 GDVTFRNVSFSYPDG
+398 ADISFDNVSFSYPD
-413 KDKILD
+413 DKNCTLDKVSIQIL
-419 QVSVEISPGQFVA
+419 PGQFVA
-432 FVGSSGAGKST
+432 LVGSSGAGKST
-443 MVDLLLGVL
+443 LVDLLLGVL
-452 LPDSGDIK
+452 TPDVGEIK
-460 ISGQA
+460 ISGES
-465 PSIAIEQSPGA
+465 PSDAIEDSPGA

-482 DVSIAI
+482 DVGIAI
-488 GTVRENIALGFP
+488 GTIRENIALGFP
-500 VEFATDERINKTLK
+500 AEFATDERINKTLK

-519 TFVDS
+519 TFVGS
-524 LENKADTQVGE
+524 LEHKADTQVGE

-573 TEASVSSAIQ
+573 TEASVSAAIQ
-583 SLRGGTTILMIA
+583 TLRGGTTILMIA

-602 TADLVVYIAG
+602 TADLVVYIARG
-612 GQILALGTFTEV
+612 KILAQGTFEQV
-624 RAAVPDFDKQ
+624 RSAVPEFDKQ